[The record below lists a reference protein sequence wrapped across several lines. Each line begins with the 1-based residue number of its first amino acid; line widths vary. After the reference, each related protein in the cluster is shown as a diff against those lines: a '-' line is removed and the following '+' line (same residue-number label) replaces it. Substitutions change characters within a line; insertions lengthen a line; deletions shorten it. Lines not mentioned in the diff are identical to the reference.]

1 MRQHDWRVMA
11 ILILAAVCLRVPC
24 VGASA
29 GDDVARTAIQQF
41 VRGDTPAAI
50 RLLDPTTLPPK
61 AESVAREIHE
71 LLARA
76 GSDPAVNRVNWSYF
90 SSFKRDWQKEESVY
104 HVVGPEA
111 AALVFVTAE
120 TSAGR
125 TLLTRFHCEP
135 SPRNLMD
142 RYPFIWFGVSVAH
155 YLFLGAT
162 AVVVGLIATA
172 SVVCIRRGGRRKWLW
187 LAFILIGFGK
197 MSLYWMPGPFSWAMA
212 RIQVVSIN
220 LLGVGIVKYPLYD
233 PWALSLSIP
242 LGAIIFLARQ
252 RLRSANVAAA
262 EQGHEADQR

>member
-1 MRQHDWRVMA
+1 MRFT
-11 ILILAAVCLRVPC
+11 
-24 VGASA
+24 S
-29 GDDVARTAIQQF
+29 
-41 VRGDTPAAI
+41 
-50 RLLDPTTLPPK
+50 
-61 AESVAREIHE
+61 

-111 AALVFVTAE
+111 AALGFVTAE
-120 TSAGR
+120 TY
-125 TLLTRFHCEP
+125 
-135 SPRNLMD
+135 

-162 AVVVGLIATA
+162 AAVVGVIATA

-197 MSLYWMPGPFSWAMA
+197 ISLYWMPGPFSWAMA
-212 RIQVVSIN
+212 RIEVVSIN

-252 RLRSANVAAA
+252 QLRSANVAAA
-262 EQGHEADQR
+262 EQGREADQR